1 MSTMK
6 LSNIPVKEF
15 RKFLESQGL
24 NIIKDTRGRG
34 GHEKWSKSGMDRP
47 ITIQTHIDPVP
58 EFIVKQ
64 VLRHLK
70 MDKKSPKT
78 HWPRQRRIKG
88 GDGKDQR

>member
-1 MSTMK
+1 MSTRK
-6 LSNIPVKEF
+6 LSNISIIEF

-34 GHEKWSKSGMDRP
+34 GHEKWSKSGLDRP
-47 ITIQTHIDPVP
+47 ITIQTHIEPVP

-70 MDKKSPKT
+70 MD
-78 HWPRQRRIKG
+78 RRTFFTEF
-88 GDGKDQR
+88 GKL